1 MSQNDLLG
9 DQRVKAFITHGGLN
23 SILESIY
30 HSQPMIVIGTSI
42 DQVNSAALVHARE
55 YGIAFTKEK
64 DITKETMISAIKE
77 VLYNKKYKENVSKGP
92 KIVRENDGKE
102 SFYYWLNYVLFF
114 IFICL

>member
-1 MSQNDLLG
+1 MSWVPQNDLLG
-9 DQRVKAFITHGGLN
+9 DQRVKAFITQGGLN

-77 VLYNKKYKENVSKGP
+77 VLYNKNIK
-92 KIVRENDGKE
+92 RT
-102 SFYYWLNYVLFF
+102 
-114 IFICL
+114 

>member
-42 DQVNSAALVHARE
+42 DQVNSARL
-55 YGIAFTKEK
+55 FTQESMELRLLKRK
-64 DITKETMISAIKE
+64 ISQRKQ
-77 VLYNKKYKENVSKGP
+77 
-92 KIVRENDGKE
+92 
-102 SFYYWLNYVLFF
+102 
-114 IFICL
+114 